1 MDGTEDRDSEPCSWK
16 PLGLLVS
23 RIVHGIERSRLL
35 ILEREQAA
43 GVVTVDLNRESGLRR
58 TGQGKGRVLGDDAG
72 EHG

>member
-23 RIVHGIERSRLL
+23 RIVHGIERGRLL

-43 GVVTVDLNRESGLRR
+43 GVVTERNRESGLRR
-58 TGQGKGRVLGDDAG
+58 TGQGKGRVLGDDWG
-72 EHG
+72 TH